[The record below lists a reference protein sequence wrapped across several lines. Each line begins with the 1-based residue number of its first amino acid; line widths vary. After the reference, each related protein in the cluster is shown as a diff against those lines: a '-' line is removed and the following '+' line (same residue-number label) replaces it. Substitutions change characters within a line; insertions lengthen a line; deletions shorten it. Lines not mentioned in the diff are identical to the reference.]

1 MKYVTLAYMELSKQN
16 STNLT
21 FLFRLIYLI
30 NHDL

>member
-21 FLFRLIYLI
+21 FYS
-30 NHDL
+30 DLSI